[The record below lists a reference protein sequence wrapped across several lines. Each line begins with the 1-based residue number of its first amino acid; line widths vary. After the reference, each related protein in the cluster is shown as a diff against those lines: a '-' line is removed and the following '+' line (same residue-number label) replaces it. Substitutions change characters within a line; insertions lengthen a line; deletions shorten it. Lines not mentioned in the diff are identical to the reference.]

1 RTIHRTHRTIAATPI
16 TTHAIP
22 TSRSRLHDTVGDAS
36 PHGRSPSPHGAHGPT
51 VLAMPQSLVV
61 ENDGRLRVLRL
72 NRPERKNAL
81 NGELLG
87 AIVGAVRDAAED
99 HGVWALALMG
109 NGDAFCSGLDLSAN
123 DPDEADRASPPD
135 DAVDNFAMIMRIDC
149 EKPILAGVNGVA
161 VGIGVSLAMAA
172 DIRIA
177 APSAR
182 FHPGY
187 ARVATSPDGGATV
200 TIRRHS
206 VTRVRCGSSSSSAWC
221 RQRRRTIS
229 AWSVRSPKAIRNSR
243 TDSSP
248 TGGCSPES
256 HRSRHSRRSGSSAE
270 SRRRPSFVRT
280 STKRPALRCTACRPR
295 TAAKLSVR

>member
-1 RTIHRTHRTIAATPI
+1 MRSEPVQTE
-16 TTHAIP
+16 
-22 TSRSRLHDTVGDAS
+22 RSRMPKLLSDA
-36 PHGRSPSPHGAHGPT
+36 HKELRVVCPT
-51 VLAMPQSLVV
+51 VCVMTNSLEV

-87 AIVGAVRDAAED
+87 TIVGAVRDAAHD
-99 HGVWALALMG
+99 HDVWALALTG
-109 NGDAFCSGLDLSAN
+109 NGDAFCSGLDLAAN
-123 DPDEADRASPPD
+123 DSDQDDEAERTSAPD
-135 DAVDNFAMIMRIDC
+135 NAADNFATVMRVEC

-200 TIRRHS
+200 TISQALGYEGAMRFFLE
-206 VTRVRCGSSSSSAWC
+206 
-221 RQRRRTIS
+221 QRMIS
-229 AWSVRSPKAIRNSR
+229 ATEARDIGLVGEVTESDAEFEERFLAYGRMLAGIAPIAAQQTKRLVSRVTTPAEFRAHLDEEIRLALHGLSSEDSREAIRAM
-243 TDSSP
+243 TTKESP
-248 TGGCSPES
+248 HFKG
-256 HRSRHSRRSGSSAE
+256 R
-270 SRRRPSFVRT
+270 
-280 STKRPALRCTACRPR
+280 
-295 TAAKLSVR
+295 